1 MYDEERRKSGGLGCL
16 FRGLD
21 ITRRVVL
28 NLIFWALVIA
38 VVVVLL
44 RDSTPEVPDSAALV
58 LSPRGAVVEQLDGDP
73 LERLQEQ
80 LTGGGGPQTLLKDLL
95 DSISA
100 ARDDERIKALYLDL
114 DSLGGIGMSKLQDL
128 RSALLEFKKSGKPVI
143 AAADTYDQ
151 NRYYLA
157 ALADEIYIHEMG
169 MLLLEGFSR
178 YRMYYREAL
187 NMLKVDVHV
196 FKVGTFK
203 SAVEPYLRDDMS
215 EEAKTANKEWL
226 GDLWRQYLADVAD
239 ARKIELGV
247 LQDYIDNLPDNLV
260 RAEGDTAKMALDAGL
275 VDHVVSRDAIRQ
287 RMIELVGEDESSH
300 SFNQIAHDNYLLALD
315 EDRFGAEADG
325 NQVGVVVAVGSILN
339 GSQPPGKIGG
349 DSTAALIRQARQNE
363 NIKAVVL
370 RVDSGGGSAF
380 ASEVIRRELELTRQ
394 AGKPVVASMG
404 TVAASG
410 GYWIT
415 MASDE
420 VWAAP
425 TTITG
430 SIGIFGMFP
439 TYNRALNEY
448 LGVHVDG
455 IGTTPYA
462 GAMRPDRG
470 MNENVGNMIQQA
482 INKGYRDFITK
493 VGKARGM
500 TPEEVDRIAQGRVWS
515 GEDALELGLVDNM
528 GSLSDAIAAA
538 AKLAKL
544 GDDYKVRYV
553 EREVSFRDK
562 IMRNIFSGMFRI
574 LADTPSGGAILPPEL
589 SVVRLMARQAARIT
603 ELNDPNHM
611 YAYFPYEE

>member
-16 FRGLD
+16 FRGID
-21 ITRRVVL
+21 VTRRVIL
-28 NLIFWALVIA
+28 NVIFWALVIA
-38 VVVVLL
+38 VIVLLL
-44 RDSTPEVPDSAALV
+44 RDTTPDVPDSAALV
-58 LSPRGAVVEQLDGDP
+58 ISPQGDVVEQLAGDP
-73 LERLQEQ
+73 VERLQEQ
-80 LTGGGGPQTLLKDLL
+80 LTGGGGPETLLKDLE
-95 DSISA
+95 DSILA
-100 ARDDERIKALYLDL
+100 ARDDERIKALLLDL
-114 DSLGGIGMSKLQDL
+114 DSMGSIGLSKLQDL
-128 RSALLEFKKSGKPVI
+128 RVALREFKKSGKPVI

-157 ALADEIYIHEMG
+157 AMADEIYLHEMG

-178 YRMYYREAL
+178 YRMYYKEGL
-187 NMLKVDVHV
+187 GKLMVDVHV

-203 SAVEPYLRDDMS
+203 SAVEPYLRQDMS

-226 GDLWRQYLADVAD
+226 GDLWRRYLEDVAES
-239 ARKIELGV
+239 RKVSVAALQEYIEG
-247 LQDYIDNLPDNLV
+247 YPDNLS
-260 RAEGDTAKMALDAGL
+260 RAEGDAAKMALSAGL
-275 VDHVVSRDAIRQ
+275 VDHVVSRDAIRR
-287 RMIELVGEDESSH
+287 RMIELVGKDEKTH
-300 SFNQIAHDNYLLALD
+300 SFQQIGHDSYLQALD
-315 EDRFGAEADG
+315 KDRFGAEAEGDL
-325 NQVGVVVAVGSILN
+325 VGVVVAVGNILG

-349 DSTAALIRQARQNE
+349 DSTAALIRQARENE
-363 NIKAVVL
+363 NVKAVVL

-439 TYNRALNEY
+439 TYDRGLKEY
-448 LGVHVDG
+448 LGISVDG

-462 GAMRPDRG
+462 GAMRPDRPLDDR
-470 MNENVGNMIQQA
+470 VGQLIQQT

-493 VGKARGM
+493 VGQARNM
-500 TPEEVDRIAQGRVWS
+500 TSEEVDRIAQGRVWS
-515 GEDALELGLVDNM
+515 GEDAHELGLVDNM
-528 GSLSDAIAAA
+528 GSLQDAIAAA

-544 GDDYKVRYV
+544 GDEYKVKYM
-553 EREVSFRDK
+553 EREVSFREK
-562 IMRNIFSGMFRI
+562 ILRDIFSGMVQV
-574 LADTPSGGAILPPEL
+574 LGKHPSLQSALPPPL
-589 SVVRLMARQAARIT
+589 STMRLLAEQAAKIA
-603 ELNDPNHM
+603 ELNDPQHM